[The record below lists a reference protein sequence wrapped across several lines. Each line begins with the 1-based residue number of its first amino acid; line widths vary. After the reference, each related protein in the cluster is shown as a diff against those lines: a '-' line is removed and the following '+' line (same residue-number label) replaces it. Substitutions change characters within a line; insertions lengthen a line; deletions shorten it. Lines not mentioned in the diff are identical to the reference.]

1 MTVGDVVQFIDSMT
15 NSIQLDQML
24 LIVQQSRSEEQ
35 RQVEGLRWFYRR
47 DASLNRRGCDDNLL
61 AGLAMMNMV
70 EGVNIIFAILHVA
83 TIDAVTILIPVV
95 GTIAII
101 MC

>member
-1 MTVGDVVQFIDSMT
+1 
-15 NSIQLDQML
+15 
-24 LIVQQSRSEEQ
+24 
-35 RQVEGLRWFYRR
+35 
-47 DASLNRRGCDDNLL
+47 
-61 AGLAMMNMV
+61 MNMV